1 MRGSPWE
8 AGEDI
13 AKFAFDAI
21 GNENV
26 VLSTDF
32 PHFDSPFPHTIDTF
46 LSLPGISDETKRK
59 ALWDNCARLYA
70 MKDPVPAN

>member
-1 MRGSPWE
+1 MKTSCSQPTFLISIRR
-8 AGEDI
+8 
-13 AKFAFDAI
+13 
-21 GNENV
+21 
-26 VLSTDF
+26 F
-32 PHFDSPFPHTIDTF
+32 PHAIDTF